1 MTDYPIYLAGRFQTT
16 ATPLAVVSPYSG
28 QIVYQT
34 YLAGEAEFE
43 AAVVAAQT
51 ARSAMQS
58 LPVYERYRI
67 LQQVSAGILAH
78 RDEFATIMAQEAGK
92 PWKTAQIE
100 VERSAQTFL
109 VAAEEAKRL
118 PGEVLSIAWHPV
130 AANKD
135 AIIHYFPVGLVA
147 GISPFNFSLNLVAH
161 KVAPAIAAGCP
172 MVLKPA
178 SKTPI
183 SALLLASIIHE
194 AGLPA
199 GGLSVLPMDRVTG
212 NQLVTDP
219 RFHLLS
225 FTGSPEIGW
234 QMKRDAGKKKVV
246 LELGGNAA
254 LIVDKDADVTLAA
267 NKAVVGAFAYAGQSC
282 IHTQRVYVEASLFEA
297 FVAQFSRKLAE
308 LNIGDPQAPD
318 TDFSSM
324 IDENN
329 AKRIESWVNEALAD
343 GAKLLAGG
351 KRDGTLYAPT
361 VMTNT
366 RNDMKVCNLEAFAP
380 IVVIEPFTDF
390 KQAVATINDSSFGLQ
405 AGLFSFDSRKIRYAF
420 DNLHVGGLIVNDVP
434 TFRADHM
441 PYGGVKDSGLGREG
455 PKYAIFDMLEP
466 KLLVTDHSQSQF

>member
-28 QIVYQT
+28 QTVYQT
-34 YLAGEAEFE
+34 YTAGEAEFE
-43 AAVVAAQT
+43 AAVVAAQAAQAT
-51 ARSAMQS
+51 MQA
-58 LPVYERYRI
+58 LPVYERYSI

-118 PGEVLSIAWHPV
+118 PGEILSLAWHPA

-135 AIIHYFPVGLVA
+135 AIIQYFPVGVVA
-147 GISPFNFSLNLVAH
+147 GISPFNFPLNLVAH

-183 SALLLASIIHE
+183 SALLLAKIIHE

-212 NQLVTDP
+212 NKLVTDP
-219 RFHLLS
+219 RFNLLS

-282 IHTQRVYVEASLFEA
+282 IHTQRIYVETSLFDA
-297 FVAQFSRKLAE
+297 FIAQFSRKLAE
-308 LNIGDPQAPD
+308 LNIGDPQAPN
-318 TDFSSM
+318 TDFSNM

-329 AKRIESWVNEALAD
+329 AKRIESWVNEAIAD

-361 VMTNT
+361 VLTNT
-366 RNDMKVCNLEAFAP
+366 RNAMKVCNLEAFAP
-380 IVVIEPFTDF
+380 IVVIEAFTDF

-420 DNLHVGGLIVNDVP
+420 EHLHVGGLIVNDVP